1 MAAAL
6 FAGAAFGGGGAG
18 VTILGLGC
26 RVDGVLGC
34 VARGRRGR
42 GPARFS
48 SSDLYKA
55 VGAGLLRVAKVAKR
69 FDLRQFVG
77 YLVCCLAASKLEDF
91 LAYRESDTLRL
102 QEPEKRLHAGRR
114 SRGWVPSDPGRRHG
128 DGRSEAPG
136 TLQTAGRLVQT
147 GTSPRRPAA
156 RRSRTR
162 GNWRPSSDAPRPAT
176 SGPART
182 ACD

>member
-6 FAGAAFGGGGAG
+6 FAGAASSGGGAG

-91 LAYRESDTLRL
+91 LAYRESDTFIRCKRVKVMHKLLLAIACGVQFVAARDL
-102 QEPEKRLHAGRR
+102 QLNSCVFSGRR
-114 SRGWVPSDPGRRHG
+114 RR
-128 DGRSEAPG
+128 EAV
-136 TLQTAGRLVQT
+136 LFHQK
-147 GTSPRRPAA
+147 
-156 RRSRTR
+156 
-162 GNWRPSSDAPRPAT
+162 
-176 SGPART
+176 SGELLR
-182 ACD
+182 C

>member
-6 FAGAAFGGGGAG
+6 FAGAASSGGGAG

-77 YLVCCLAASKLEDF
+77 YLVCCLAARSSKTFWLIVSHRMRR
-91 LAYRESDTLRL
+91 AAAGGTAA
-102 QEPEKRLHAGRR
+102 LHCAQ
-114 SRGWVPSDPGRRHG
+114 VPSPPYPAVLSRVT
-128 DGRSEAPG
+128 RSGAV
-136 TLQTAGRLVQT
+136 L
-147 GTSPRRPAA
+147 
-156 RRSRTR
+156 
-162 GNWRPSSDAPRPAT
+162 PSSFGALLHSSRVM
-176 SGPART
+176 SRSL
-182 ACD
+182 C